1 MKIENLD
8 KNFIIEQGNADG
20 KTVYEIPHPA
30 FSLYGV
36 FYEKEKEWFT
46 RMPSNVSQTVSEG
59 VDVLSKHTSGG
70 RLCFSTDAKSMQ
82 VTATYRE
89 FWIMSHMPLTGSASF
104 TLCEVVDEKEKFVG
118 NFMPISTD
126 KEGFSA
132 TLNLAGG
139 TMKNYVL
146 YFPLYNDVKSL
157 FVALDKG
164 ARVEKYNP
172 YRAVK
177 PIVYYGSSI
186 TQGGCANRTDG
197 AYQALICKKNR
208 VDFINLGFSGNA
220 KGEDE
225 MTDYLAS
232 LDCSL
237 FVCDYDHNAPNA
249 AHLEATHFR
258 LYERYRKQRP
268 NTPILFITKPD
279 WKRDVEGDK
288 RHQVIKNTYLKAKKL
303 GDERVYFLSGK
314 TFYGNREPWEFAV
327 DGCHPT
333 DYGFRRM
340 ADKIYKKICLISDDF
355 KE

>member
-1 MKIENLD
+1 MGIEKFD
-8 KNFIIEQGNADG
+8 KNFIIEKGNADG
-20 KTVYEIPHPA
+20 KTVYAIPHPA
-30 FSLYGV
+30 FALHGV
-36 FYEKEKEWFT
+36 FYDKENECFA
-46 RMPSNVSQTVSEG
+46 RLPFDVAQTVNEG
-59 VDVLSKHTSGG
+59 VTELSRHTSGG

-82 VTATYRE
+82 ITATYRE
-89 FWIMSHMPLTGSASF
+89 LWIMSHMPLTGSGSF
-104 TLCEVVDEKEKFVG
+104 TLCEVVDKKEQFIG

-132 TLNLAGG
+132 TLNLQGG
-139 TMKNYVL
+139 GLKNYVL

-157 FVALDKG
+157 FIGLDKG
-164 ARVEKYNP
+164 ARVETYNP

-177 PIVYYGSSI
+177 PILYYGSSI

-208 VDFINLGFSGNA
+208 VDFINLGFSGSA

-237 FVCDYDHNAPNA
+237 FVCDYDHNAPTA

-268 NTPILFITKPD
+268 NTPILFITRPD
-279 WKRDVEGDK
+279 WKRDTEGER
-288 RHQVIKNTYLKAKKL
+288 RHQIVKNTYSKAKKL
-303 GDERVYFLSGK
+303 GDDKVYFLSGK
-314 TFYGNREPWEFAV
+314 TFYGNKEPWEFAV

-333 DYGFRRM
+333 DYGFRCM
-340 ADKIYKKICLISDDF
+340 ADKIYKKMIAIHGDF
-355 KE
+355 Q